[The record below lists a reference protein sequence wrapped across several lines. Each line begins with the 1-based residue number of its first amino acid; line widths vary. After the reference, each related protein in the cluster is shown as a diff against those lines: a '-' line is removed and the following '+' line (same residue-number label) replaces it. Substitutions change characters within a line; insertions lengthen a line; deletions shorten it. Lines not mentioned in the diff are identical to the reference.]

1 MADSIQ
7 LSIVLTTHA
16 RSSYFNPL
24 LEKILAF
31 NQGPFELIIIDDSS
45 DPVISQSIQKGV
57 AESDLER
64 VYFFEHEQPSGRG
77 NSLNEALTHASGTMV
92 WAPLRADR
100 LNESLMK
107 EAIRR
112 FKADPAA
119 FWVLDFNLPEDP
131 MDWVKAAE
139 KGELPD
145 DSCLVWNRNV
155 IHPESFFF
163 NPYMDQLHGSE
174 LALRLV
180 EGNVWYKTDPFFVV
194 ADDQGIYGHPEDV
207 QEILFTAFRMNRDAE
222 IRKALLAEFMD
233 TEGNLRKVTSE
244 DEYLIQAR
252 RLLQQGDAKRALEV
266 IDQFIRRN
274 PDHHEGNRIKVT
286 ALERLRRH
294 VEAAELKHSL
304 QKRGKEAAEKEEQAA
319 IIQKESEKISEVES
333 KEPELSVVIP
343 TTGHGKP
350 LLEQALLHLDHAAD
364 AATTELIIVDNASID
379 DTFDYLEQLKEEG
392 FFNIRVITHSVN
404 RGFGASVNT
413 GIEAAKAPLVL
424 IMHNDVQLP
433 ENGIEVLKQGLLHSD
448 DTAVAAPLLSDTR
461 NPDQKEEFTSGE
473 PYRKAERAE
482 SCCFMVKKDLPIR
495 FDEEYRLCFYD
506 MEDFCKQVL
515 ESDLE
520 ILIAENVVAEH
531 QKGST
536 IKMMGIELD
545 PELKWRNRERFYN
558 KWDGNRTFNLPTQG
572 SHPEKFRS
580 LGAPDNPMNPDFEWV
595 QTVQDYLTNEVRTE
609 ILREEWSEEEFFTII
624 RTLLIADER
633 ELLRTLEERMDG
645 LQPDMSLLVLF
656 THYYFKKNIYSRCKH
671 YINMAGN
678 GHPVFDLY
686 RLKIMVADK
695 EFDRA
700 IPLLN
705 DLLGDYPSSPELFYL
720 AGDMYKKN
728 EEEGE
733 AQSFFAMAGQ
743 LDPFRFQENEGSF
756 EIDI

>member
-16 RSSYFNPL
+16 RSSHFNPL

-45 DPVISQSIQKGV
+45 DPFISQSIQKEV

-64 VYFFEHEQPSGRG
+64 VYFFEHEQSSGRG

-119 FWVLDFNLPEDP
+119 FWVLDFNLPEEP
-131 MDWVKAAE
+131 IDWVKAAE

-194 ADDQGIYGHPEDV
+194 ANDQGIYGHPQDV

-222 IRKALLAEFMD
+222 VRKALLAEFMD
-233 TEGNLRKVTSE
+233 SEGNLRKVTSD
-244 DEYLIQAR
+244 DEYLIQSR

-304 QKRGKEAAEKEEQAA
+304 QKRGKEVAENEERAARLE
-319 IIQKESEKISEVES
+319 KESEKIPESES
-333 KEPELSVVIP
+333 KELELSVVIP

-364 AATTELIIVDNASID
+364 PETTELIVVDNASID

-392 FFNIRVITHSVN
+392 FFHIRVITHSVN
-404 RGFGASVNT
+404 RGFGASVNA

-433 ENGIEVLKQGLLHSD
+433 ENGIEVLKKGLLHSD

-461 NPDQKEEFTSGE
+461 NPDQKEEYTTGE
-473 PYRKAERAE
+473 PYRRGERVE

-506 MEDFCKQVL
+506 MEDFCKQIL

-520 ILIAENVVAEH
+520 IMIAENVVAEH

-545 PELKWRNRERFYN
+545 PELKWRNRERFFN
-558 KWDGNRTFNLPTQG
+558 KWGGNRTFHLPTQG

-624 RTLLIADER
+624 LTLLIADER

-645 LQPDMSLLVLF
+645 LQPDTSLLVLF
-656 THYYFKKNIYSRCKH
+656 IHYYFKKNIYSRCKH
-671 YINMAGN
+671 YMNMAGN

-705 DLLGDYPSSPELFYL
+705 DLLGEHPSSPELFYL
-720 AGDMYKKN
+720 AGEMYKKN

-743 LDPFRFQENEGSF
+743 LDPYRFKENEGSF

>member
-1 MADSIQ
+1 
-7 LSIVLTTHA
+7 
-16 RSSYFNPL
+16 
-24 LEKILAF
+24 
-31 NQGPFELIIIDDSS
+31 
-45 DPVISQSIQKGV
+45 
-57 AESDLER
+57 
-64 VYFFEHEQPSGRG
+64 
-77 NSLNEALTHASGTMV
+77 
-92 WAPLRADR
+92 
-100 LNESLMK
+100 
-107 EAIRR
+107 
-112 FKADPAA
+112 
-119 FWVLDFNLPEDP
+119 
-131 MDWVKAAE
+131 
-139 KGELPD
+139 
-145 DSCLVWNRNV
+145 
-155 IHPESFFF
+155 
-163 NPYMDQLHGSE
+163 
-174 LALRLV
+174 
-180 EGNVWYKTDPFFVV
+180 YKTDPFFVV
-194 ADDQGIYGHPEDV
+194 ANDQGIYGHPQDV

-222 IRKALLAEFMD
+222 VRKALLAEFMD
-233 TEGNLRKVTSE
+233 SEGNLRKVTSD
-244 DEYLIQAR
+244 DEYLIQSR

-304 QKRGKEAAEKEEQAA
+304 QKRGKEVAENEERAARLE
-319 IIQKESEKISEVES
+319 KESEKIPESES
-333 KEPELSVVIP
+333 KELELSVVIP

-364 AATTELIIVDNASID
+364 PETTELIVVDNASID

-392 FFNIRVITHSVN
+392 FFHIRVITHSVN
-404 RGFGASVNT
+404 RGFGASVNA

-433 ENGIEVLKQGLLHSD
+433 ENGIEVLKKGLLHSD

-461 NPDQKEEFTSGE
+461 NPDQKEEYTTGE
-473 PYRKAERAE
+473 PYRRGERVE

-506 MEDFCKQVL
+506 MEDFCKQIL

-520 ILIAENVVAEH
+520 IIIAENVVAEH

-545 PELKWRNRERFYN
+545 PELKWRNRERFFN
-558 KWDGNRTFNLPTQG
+558 KWGGNRTFHLPTQG

-624 RTLLIADER
+624 LTLLIADER

-645 LQPDMSLLVLF
+645 LQPDTSLLVLF
-656 THYYFKKNIYSRCKH
+656 IHYYFKKNIYSRCKH
-671 YINMAGN
+671 YMNMAGN

-705 DLLGDYPSSPELFYL
+705 DLLGEHPSSPELFYL
-720 AGDMYKKN
+720 AGEMYKKN

-743 LDPFRFQENEGSF
+743 LDPYRFKENEGSF